1 MRKFDM
7 TKYRFVVEHVP
18 SGRIWRGNPAEL
30 ENLEELLKSIIKDA
44 SNDNL
49 EYFILSLVNGLKT
62 YFSPSIIKECT
73 ISIETI
79 SES

>member
-1 MRKFDM
+1 M

-18 SGRIWRGNPAEL
+18 SGRIWRGNPETLNSAEL